1 MSNETEL
8 CPACRHGVRPGATF
22 CTQCGSPLS
31 NRGARKEGNINHA
44 QKAALEFAN
53 RHGLSD
59 PGSISV
65 VSAPESPMPHGT
77 KTMPDGM
84 PGPGGGTTMTTK
96 LELAPATTGKRLGAA
111 VLDWLGPFAVLA
123 TTFAIGIAGI
133 TQTRRNGFIV
143 YDTGLLVLLGSI
155 GLGVT
160 VVYTFVILGLEAKSG
175 NTIGNQLMG
184 IRSADSDGYAPGAG
198 VVFVRGILTGGL
210 LLLGS
215 IVAVIL
221 SALGLIGL
229 VLWIALPLMFLGVV
243 WAVLVVISNAW
254 DKNGKLRGWQDKAAK
269 SLVFDVKQGRN
280 PVTTGGIQGPYSF
293 APMDLPPVQPVASPV
308 PSGPVPGSRQGA
320 TAQAVP
326 GQAAPARIS
335 PALAA
340 PTQTSPAQA
349 TPAPATP
356 VAPAVQPSHD
366 PNQWRPPSAPF
377 APASRTTMAPQ
388 SPASSVQAAAPAA
401 VPSAQGA
408 AAPPA
413 AAAPQSVTIR
423 PHDTP
428 AATAHPDDDVE
439 RTQMRPGAAR
449 AQAVLRIRVDDGQD
463 IQLGGS
469 VLLGRN
475 PAPQPGESV
484 EQLLPV
490 TDPGRSIS
498 KTHLHLRVDGDGV
511 WVTDRNSTNGS
522 AVTTPDGLQ
531 TRLNPGEASF
541 VRPGSTVHFGD
552 RSFHLGQA

>member
-22 CTQCGSPLS
+22 CTQCGSPLN
-31 NRGARKEGNINHA
+31 NRGARKEGNIDHA

-53 RHGLSD
+53 RHGFSD

-65 VSAPESPMPHGT
+65 VSAPASPMPHGP

-96 LELAPATTGKRLGAA
+96 LELAPASAGKRLGAA

-160 VVYTFVILGLEAKSG
+160 VLYTFVILGLEAKSG
-175 NTIGNQLMG
+175 NTVGNQLMG
-184 IRSADSDGYAPGAG
+184 IRSADADGYAPGAG

-254 DKNGKLRGWQDKAAK
+254 DKEGKLRGWQDKAAK
-269 SLVFDVKQGRN
+269 ALVFDVNAGRN

-308 PSGPVPGSRQGA
+308 PSGPA
-320 TAQAVP
+320 TGTRHNTKVQPAP
-326 GQAAPARIS
+326 GQAAPARIAS
-335 PALAA
+335 G
-340 PTQTSPAQA
+340 PTAPAQA
-349 TPAPATP
+349 TPVASPA
-356 VAPAVQPSHD
+356 APAVQPSHD

-377 APASRTTMAPQ
+377 PPVPRTTATPQNPAEQAPA
-388 SPASSVQAAAPAA
+388 VQAPA
-401 VPSAQGA
+401 VPQTVTRT
-408 AAPPA
+408 
-413 AAAPQSVTIR
+413 PQ
-423 PHDTP
+423 DTL
-428 AATAHPDDDVE
+428 AVTAHPDDDVE

-449 AQAVLRIRVDDGQD
+449 AQAVLRIRIDDGQD

-511 WVTDRNSTNGS
+511 WVTDRHSTNGS

-531 TRLNPGEASF
+531 TRLHPGEASF

>member
-22 CTQCGSPLS
+22 CTQCGSPLN

-53 RHGLSD
+53 RQGSPD

-65 VSAPESPMPHGT
+65 VSAPASPMQHGT
-77 KTMPDGM
+77 KSMPDRM

-96 LELAPATTGKRLGAA
+96 LELAPASAGKRLGAA
-111 VLDWLGPFAVLA
+111 VLDWLGPVAVLA

-160 VVYTFVILGLEAKSG
+160 VIYTFVLLGIEAKSG
-175 NTIGNQLMG
+175 NTVGNQLMG

-210 LLLGS
+210 LVLGF

-221 SALGLIGL
+221 SALGAIGL

-254 DKNGKLRGWQDKAAK
+254 DNNGKVRGWHDKAAK
-269 SLVFDVKQGRN
+269 SLVFDVNSGRN

-308 PSGPVPGSRQGA
+308 PSGPAPGPRLNA
-320 TAQAVP
+320 
-326 GQAAPARIS
+326 QAAPA
-335 PALAA
+335 PATAA
-340 PTQTSPAQA
+340 H
-349 TPAPATP
+349 ATP

-366 PNQWRPPSAPF
+366 PNQWRPPTAPF
-377 APASRTTMAPQ
+377 TPATPNAANPNAASPAVPAPHTPAPHIPAAQNGSPAPHSVTVAPQ
-388 SPASSVQAAAPAA
+388 QPTAAA
-401 VPSAQGA
+401 
-408 AAPPA
+408 
-413 AAAPQSVTIR
+413 
-423 PHDTP
+423 
-428 AATAHPDDDVE
+428 AHPDDDVE

-449 AQAVLRIRVDDGQD
+449 AQAVLRIRIDDGQD

-490 TDPGRSIS
+490 SDPGRSIS

-522 AVTTPDGLQ
+522 AVTTPDGIQ
-531 TRLNPGEASF
+531 TRLHPGEASF

>member
-22 CTQCGSPLS
+22 CTQCGSPLN

-53 RHGLSD
+53 RQGFSD

-65 VSAPESPMPHGT
+65 VSAPASPMQHGS
-77 KTMPDGM
+77 KTMPDRT

-96 LELAPATTGKRLGAA
+96 LELAPASAGKRLGAA
-111 VLDWLGPFAVLA
+111 VLDWLGPVAVLA

-160 VVYTFVILGLEAKSG
+160 VVYTFVLLGIEAKSG
-175 NTIGNQLMG
+175 NTIGNQLMS

-221 SALGLIGL
+221 SALGHIGL

-243 WAVLVVISNAW
+243 WAFLVVVSNAW
-254 DKNGKLRGWQDKAAK
+254 DTNGKLRGWQDKAAK
-269 SLVFDVKQGRN
+269 SLVFDVNAGRN

-308 PSGPVPGSRQGA
+308 PSGLGQGTRPSANPLPVA
-320 TAQAVP
+320 AQ
-326 GQAAPARIS
+326 S
-335 PALAA
+335 
-340 PTQTSPAQA
+340 
-349 TPAPATP
+349 TPAT
-356 VAPAVQPSHD
+356 PAVQPPHD
-366 PNQWRPPSAPF
+366 PNQWRPPTAPF
-377 APASRTTMAPQ
+377 TPAPRTPAAQGGSTAPIASASSSPATVAPQQ
-388 SPASSVQAAAPAA
+388 SPATA
-401 VPSAQGA
+401 
-408 AAPPA
+408 
-413 AAAPQSVTIR
+413 
-423 PHDTP
+423 
-428 AATAHPDDDVE
+428 AHPDDDVE

-449 AQAVLRIRVDDGQD
+449 AQAVLRIRIDDGQD

-475 PAPQPGESV
+475 PAPQPAEIV

-490 TDPGRSIS
+490 SDPGRSIS

-522 AVTTPDGLQ
+522 AVTTPDGIQ
-531 TRLNPGEASF
+531 TRLHPGEASF

>member
-1 MSNETEL
+1 MSNEAEL

-22 CTQCGSPLS
+22 CTQCGSPLN

-44 QKAALEFAN
+44 RKAALEFAN
-53 RHGLSD
+53 QQGFSE

-65 VSAPESPMPHGT
+65 VSAPASPMPHGPKNT
-77 KTMPDGM
+77 PDRM

-96 LELAPATTGKRLGAA
+96 LELAPASAGKRMGAA
-111 VLDWLGPFAVLA
+111 VLDWLGPVAVLA

-160 VVYTFVILGLEAKSG
+160 VVYTFVLLGIEAKSG

-210 LLLGS
+210 LVLGS

-221 SALGLIGL
+221 SALGQIGL

-243 WAVLVVISNAW
+243 WAFLVVVSNVW
-254 DKNGKLRGWQDKAAK
+254 DTNGKLRGWHDKAAK
-269 SLVFDVKQGRN
+269 SLVFDVNAGRN

-308 PSGPVPGSRQGA
+308 PSGHGQGVRPSA
-320 TAQAVP
+320 NP
-326 GQAAPARIS
+326 
-335 PALAA
+335 L
-340 PTQTSPAQA
+340 
-349 TPAPATP
+349 PAPATAA
-356 VAPAVQPSHD
+356 APAVQPSHD
-366 PNQWRPPSAPF
+366 PNQWRPPTAPF
-377 APASRTTMAPQ
+377 TPTPR
-388 SPASSVQAAAPAA
+388 SPAASTGSTASIASESSNPAA
-401 VPSAQGA
+401 V
-408 AAPPA
+408 
-413 AAAPQSVTIR
+413 APQQ
-423 PHDTP
+423 
-428 AATAHPDDDVE
+428 ATAPVAHPDDDVE

-449 AQAVLRIRVDDGQD
+449 AQAVLRIRIDDGQD

-475 PAPQPGESV
+475 PAPQPGETV

-490 TDPGRSIS
+490 SDPGRSIS

-522 AVTTPDGLQ
+522 AVTTPDGIQ

>member
-22 CTQCGSPLS
+22 CTQCGSPLN

-53 RHGLSD
+53 RQGFSD

-65 VSAPESPMPHGT
+65 VSAPASPMQHGQ
-77 KTMPDGM
+77 KTMPDRM

-96 LELAPATTGKRLGAA
+96 LELAPASAGKRLGAA

-123 TTFAIGIAGI
+123 TTFALGIAGI

-160 VVYTFVILGLEAKSG
+160 VVYTFVILGLEARSG

-254 DKNGKLRGWQDKAAK
+254 DKEGKLRGWQDKAAK
-269 SLVFDVKQGRN
+269 SLVFDVNAGRN

-308 PSGPVPGSRQGA
+308 PSGP
-320 TAQAVP
+320 
-326 GQAAPARIS
+326 APAAS
-335 PALAA
+335 AHTAPA
-340 PTQTSPAQA
+340 TPAQA
-349 TPAPATP
+349 SPMHTTP

-366 PNQWRPPSAPF
+366 PNQWRPPSMPF
-377 APASRTTMAPQ
+377 PPAPQ
-388 SPASSVQAAAPAA
+388 TAT
-401 VPSAQGA
+401 
-408 AAPPA
+408 
-413 AAAPQSVTIR
+413 AAPQAPAPQTPAPQASAPQVPAPQAVTIT
-423 PHDTP
+423 PQDTL
-428 AATAHPDDDVE
+428 AVTAHPDDDVE
-439 RTQMRPGAAR
+439 LTQMRPGAAR

-475 PAPQPGESV
+475 PAPQAGESV

>member
-22 CTQCGSPLS
+22 CTQCGSPLN

-53 RHGLSD
+53 RHGFSD

-65 VSAPESPMPHGT
+65 VSAPASPMQHGT
-77 KTMPDGM
+77 KTMPDRM

-96 LELAPATTGKRLGAA
+96 LELAPASAGKRLGAA

-175 NTIGNQLMG
+175 NTVGNQLMG

-215 IVAVIL
+215 IVGVIL

-243 WAVLVVISNAW
+243 WAVLVVVSNAW

-269 SLVFDVKQGRN
+269 SLVFDVNAGRN

-308 PSGPVPGSRQGA
+308 PSGAASGA
-320 TAQAVP
+320 RNNPNVQAAP

-335 PALAA
+335 P
-340 PTQTSPAQA
+340 TQSSPAQA
-349 TPAPATP
+349 TPTQASHAQTLPAQTSAAQTSPATP
-356 VAPAVQPSHD
+356 AGQPSHD

-377 APASRTTMAPQ
+377 APAPRT
-388 SPASSVQAAAPAA
+388 
-401 VPSAQGA
+401 SAQPQ
-408 AAPPA
+408 APVAHVPA
-413 AAAPQSVTIR
+413 TQAPAAPQSVTIT
-423 PHDTP
+423 PQDTL